1 MQLNKEKAEFLLKT
15 IDEWQS
21 QQLLSDEQALKLKQ
35 DITIRKFDWK
45 QVTVYAF
52 IIAVACAVLS
62 VIVQFV
68 MIQET
73 SPLCMPPPSLSAL
86 LPVIVQFIIISSDVG
101 T

>member
-35 DITIRKFDWK
+35 SITIRKFDWK

-62 VIVQFV
+62 VIVLLADK
-68 MIQET
+68 
-73 SPLCMPPPSLSAL
+73 PLRAL
-86 LPVIVQFIIISSDVG
+86 IEKFTQITDVG
-101 T
+101 ISGILTVFHRIDFLVH